1 MISIKHRLVS
11 LAFAAAAV
19 LFAGPSLA
27 VTLNYSF
34 GVPLNDTS
42 PAAPASP
49 FATLSIDTSTWTFT
63 LNSLSSLND
72 FGSTAFLSS
81 LAVDGIGSNYSITN
95 VSSGSGVTVQ
105 YKNGG
110 GPGGAF
116 DFLSS
121 FPTKNSDRMLAN
133 EWVQWTVVGLSSINA
148 LGLHVQSI
156 GANKTSGWYGPG
168 VTPTPVPLPAA
179 IWLLGP
185 SLLGLLGLTRRKRQ
199 TALPV

>member
-1 MISIKHRLVS
+1 NMISIKHRLVS

-49 FATLSIDTSTWTFT
+49 FATLAVDTSTWTFT

-72 FGSTAFLSS
+72 FGSTAFLGA
-81 LAVDGIGSNYSITN
+81 LAIDGEGSNFSITN

-105 YKNGG
+105 YSSAG

-116 DFLSS
+116 DFRSN
-121 FPTKNSDRMLAN
+121 FPSKKSDRMLAN
-133 EWVQWTVVGLSSINA
+133 EWVQWTVVGLTSLNA
-148 LGLHVQSI
+148 
-156 GANKTSGWYGPG
+156 
-168 VTPTPVPLPAA
+168 
-179 IWLLGP
+179 
-185 SLLGLLGLTRRKRQ
+185 
-199 TALPV
+199 